1 MLKRTPKE
9 RAWRSKP
16 VRSFLQESIR
26 VFKVPGL
33 RRTAARLAV
42 RLRVSAETATA
53 TAFVRAQSRQILGI
67 EDSLD
72 FAFGFSVGSVSIA
85 PAQIRSEIAD
95 LLATLASN
103 PPQRMLEVG
112 TARGGTLFLFS
123 RVADANAGLVTIDLP
138 KGPFGGG
145 YGRDR
150 VPLLKA
156 LPRGGQTLKLIRSD
170 SHAFGT
176 LTEVRRWFGDE
187 PLDFV
192 FIDGDHA
199 YDGVRRDFMMYG
211 PLVRPSGLIAIHDI
225 VPGRQDRVGG
235 VPRFWQEIA
244 SVSDNREFV
253 RDWNQGGFGIGVVE
267 LPATGFDSCGFTR

>member
-1 MLKRTPKE
+1 MI
-9 RAWRSKP
+9 KP
-16 VRSFLQESIR
+16 VRSLLRESIC
-26 VFKVPGL
+26 VFKGAGL
-33 RRTAARLAV
+33 RRTAARIAG
-42 RLRVSAETATA
+42 RLRFYAETAMA
-53 TAFVRAQSRQILGI
+53 AALVRAQSRHVLGI
-67 EDSLD
+67 DDSLD
-72 FAFGFSVGSVSIA
+72 FAFSFSIGSVSIA
-85 PAQIRSEIAD
+85 PTQIRSEIAD

-103 PPQRMLEVG
+103 PPKRVLEVG

-123 RVADANAGLVTIDLP
+123 RVADANARLASIDLP

-150 VPLLKA
+150 VPLLKG
-156 LPRGGQTLKLIRSD
+156 LPRSGQTLKLIRSD

-176 LTEVRRWFGDE
+176 LTEVRRWFRDQ

-211 PLVRPSGLIAIHDI
+211 PLVRPNGLIAIHDI

-244 SVSDNREFV
+244 SVSENREFV
-253 RDWNQGGFGIGVVE
+253 CDWNQGGFGIGLVE
-267 LPATGFDSCGFTR
+267 LPATGFDSRRFTR